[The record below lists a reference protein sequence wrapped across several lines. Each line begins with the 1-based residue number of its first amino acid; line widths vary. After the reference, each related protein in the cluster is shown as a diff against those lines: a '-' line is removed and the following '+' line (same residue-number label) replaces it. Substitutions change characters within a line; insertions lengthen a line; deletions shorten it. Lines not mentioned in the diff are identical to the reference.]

1 MSSSKEI
8 IKEYSE
14 RLDNGEELSKVE
26 MNTYLHLLATENTEK
41 FLNKSPED
49 KIKQLK
55 KMKDWEDKYM
65 EKVILRNRIIAFGI
79 FALILAFFS
88 L

>member
-1 MSSSKEI
+1 MSSSEEI

-14 RLDNGEELSKVE
+14 RLDSEEELSKVE
-26 MNTYLHLLATENTEK
+26 MDTYLHLLAAENTEK

-65 EKVILRNRIIAFGI
+65 DKVILRNRIIAFGI